1 MSTLYLKTPEED
13 HSTVVLRERSIE
25 SSYHVFTKA
34 LELTDMEQVK
44 LYIKIYIILNIKHLY
59 YM

>member
-13 HSTVVLRERSIE
+13 HSTVVLGERSIE

-34 LELTDMEQVK
+34 LELPNMEQVK
-44 LYIKIYIILNIKHLY
+44 LYINITSQSYITF
-59 YM
+59 